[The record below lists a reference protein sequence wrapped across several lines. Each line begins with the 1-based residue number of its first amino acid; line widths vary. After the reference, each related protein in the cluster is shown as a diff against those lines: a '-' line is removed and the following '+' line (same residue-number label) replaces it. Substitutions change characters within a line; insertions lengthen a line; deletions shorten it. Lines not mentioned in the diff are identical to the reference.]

1 MRRLLFLLIV
11 GIGGCAI
18 LLSLGIWQV
27 RRLAWKEAIIAEIN
41 AQIAAPAVP
50 LESLGALNEETHRY
64 RAVTVSGRT
73 TGPEALVISGQTM
86 AGAGYEVISAFQT
99 DTGRMILLDR
109 GFVPEAA
116 RTMERP
122 PVALTVTGNL
132 AWPHD
137 TDSYTPPPDLKAHI
151 FFARDVGPI
160 AEALGTEPILVI
172 GREMQGQGPDITP
185 VPVDTTGIPNNH
197 LNYAI
202 TWFSLA
208 VVWAGMTVAFLWR
221 IRRRTS

>member
-11 GIGGCAI
+11 GVGGCAI

-27 RRLAWKEAIIAEIN
+27 RRLAWKEAILAEIN
-41 AQIAAPAVP
+41 AQIVAPAVP
-50 LESLGALNEETHRY
+50 LDRLGALKEEAHRY

-116 RTMERP
+116 RTKERP
-122 PVALTVTGNL
+122 PVALSVTGNL

-137 TDSYTPPPDLKAHI
+137 SDSYTPPPDPKTHI
-151 FFARDVGPI
+151 FFARDAGPI
-160 AEALGTEPILVI
+160 AQALGTEPVLVI
-172 GREMQGQGPDITP
+172 AREVAGEEPGITP
-185 VPVDTTGIPNNH
+185 VPVDTSAIPNNH

-221 IRRRTS
+221 IRRRAS